1 MSYLLHLQCFRCGQ
15 TYPPGPAWGG
25 CPACAAA
32 GKPANL
38 HCVYDYA
45 RVARSLDRATLA
57 SRPRSMWRYHELLPV
72 AERHV
77 ASLDEGCTPLL
88 RAERLGRAYGLD
100 HLHLKDESRNP
111 TWSFKDRLA
120 VVMAAKARE
129 LGRAV
134 LAVASSGNAG
144 AATAAYAAR
153 AGLDAYLFTTEQFPP
168 TMRAFMQAYGAKVFA
183 VPTALDR
190 LTMVR
195 RGVEELGW
203 VPIQNYTLPPVGAP
217 AYALDGAKTVGFEL
231 AEQLDWRAPDV
242 IVAPTSNGDLP
253 VGVWRAFQE
262 LRELG
267 WVDHVPRM
275 VAAEVYGA
283 LQNALDNDLDHTEPM
298 PGGPTVA
305 VSAANQV
312 SAYQSLAMLRATGGT
327 AIGATDDETMA
338 EQLLL
343 ARTEGIWTEAAS
355 ALTLAAI
362 RKLVARGDVRR
373 DEVVV
378 ALVTSSGLKDP
389 DVTLRYVPPIPLIQ
403 PTFDDLHRALR
414 DTYGGEPAP
423 PTPPCAGGQPVK
435 PATGLPPE
443 LGGGG
448 GP

>member
-1 MSYLLHLQCFRCGQ
+1 MSYLLRLQCFRCAQ
-15 TYPPGPAWGG
+15 TYSPGPHWGG

-38 HCVYDYA
+38 YCVYDYA
-45 RVARSLDRATLA
+45 QVARVLDRAALA
-57 SRPRSMWRYHELLPV
+57 DRPPTMWRYRELLPA
-72 AERHV
+72 AEQHV
-77 ASLDEGCTPLL
+77 ASLDEGFTPLL

-100 HLHLKDESRNP
+100 YLYLKDETRNP

-129 LGRAV
+129 FGRQV

-190 LTMVR
+190 VTLVR
-195 RGVEELGW
+195 QGVEELGW
-203 VPIQNYTLPPVGAP
+203 VPIQNFSLPPVGAP

-231 AEQLDWRAPDV
+231 AEQLAWRPPDV
-242 IVAPTSNGDLP
+242 VVAPTSNGDLP

-267 WVDHVPRM
+267 WVDWVPRM

-283 LQNALDNDLDHTEPM
+283 LQNALDKDLDHTEPM

-312 SAYQSLAMLRATGGT
+312 SAYQSLAMLRATGGV
-327 AIGATDDETMA
+327 AIGATDDEIMT

-343 ARTEGIWTEAAS
+343 ARTEGLWAEAAS

-362 RKLVARGDVRR
+362 RKLAARGAIRR

-378 ALVTSSGLKDP
+378 ALITSSGLKDP
-389 DVTLRYVPPIPLIQ
+389 EVTLRYVPPIPLIQ
-403 PTFDDLHRALR
+403 PNFDDLQRALR
-414 DTYGGEPAP
+414 ENYGEVP
-423 PTPPCAGGQPVK
+423 
-435 PATGLPPE
+435 
-443 LGGGG
+443 
-448 GP
+448 